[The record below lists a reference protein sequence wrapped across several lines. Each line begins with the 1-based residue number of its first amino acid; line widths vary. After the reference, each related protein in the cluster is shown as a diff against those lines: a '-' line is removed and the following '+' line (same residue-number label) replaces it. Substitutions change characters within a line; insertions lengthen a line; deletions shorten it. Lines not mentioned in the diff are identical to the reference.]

1 MTEIAPVAEDGAAW
15 SSSLR
20 FERLARA
27 VQALTAARTRED
39 VIETVRGSARS
50 LSGAMGVAIVL
61 KAGDQCHY
69 LVEDSAAP
77 LWSGQRFP
85 MDACISGWAMKHSQ
99 QVIIPDI
106 YADPRVPHAAY
117 RPTGIHSLVM
127 TPVGEPYAFAA
138 LGAYWTQVRMPAP
151 DEVAV
156 LAALAHCMGAALQN
170 IQLVESL
177 QVETEHQ
184 QVLINELNH
193 RVKNTLAIIQSI
205 ARQSLRGERSA
216 AEAGADFEGR
226 LMALSNAHNLVTD
239 TRWRP
244 IEANRLFEDGLRPF
258 GYGIDEGRIELDG
271 PEMSLGPRTAVA
283 FALALHELG
292 SNAAKYGALSVPAG
306 KVAIHW
312 RISDGQQPR
321 LRLVWRETGGPAV
334 TRPAAPGLGTRLIER
349 GLAAELSGSVKLSFP
364 PEGVVC
370 EIDAPAPSGRDAE
383 RELSLS
389 PSEPSAPS
397 AEGPRFGG
405 CFAEGFRPI

>member
-1 MTEIAPVAEDGAAW
+1 MTETAPIVQEDATW

-20 FERLARA
+20 FERLSRA

-39 VIETVRGSARS
+39 VIETVRSSARS

-61 KAGDQCHY
+61 KAEDQCHY

-85 MDACISGWAMKHSQ
+85 MSACISGWAMMHGQ

-106 YADPRVPHAAY
+106 YVDARIPHAAY

-127 TPVGEPYAFAA
+127 TPVGDPYAFAA
-138 LGAYWTQVRMPAP
+138 LGAYWTEVRMPAP

-156 LAALAHCMGAALQN
+156 LGALAHCMGTALQN

-177 QVETEHQ
+177 RVETEHQ

-205 ARQSLRGERSA
+205 ARQSLRGERTA
-216 AEAGADFEGR
+216 ALAGADFEGR
-226 LMALSNAHNLVTD
+226 LMALSSAHNLVTD
-239 TRWRP
+239 TRWRA
-244 IEANRLFEDGLRPF
+244 IAARRLFEDGLRPF

-271 PEMSLGPRTAVA
+271 PDMSLGPRLAVA

-306 KVAIHW
+306 KVTVRW
-312 RISDGQQPR
+312 QVSDDAEPR
-321 LRLVWRETGGPAV
+321 LRLVWKESGGPAV
-334 TRPAAPGLGTRLIER
+334 TQPTARGLGTRLIER
-349 GLAAELSGSVKLSFP
+349 GLAAELSGSVRLTFP

-370 EIDAPAPSGRDAE
+370 EIDAPAPGGRDAE
-383 RELSLS
+383 GDLDL
-389 PSEPSAPS
+389 EPSAAPAPRTGS
-397 AEGPRFGG
+397 PRFGG
-405 CFAEGFRPI
+405 RFAEGFRPI